1 MGRLIT
7 AQDGCDVLAVCRHL
21 FVKPMQI
28 EDGTVTQ
35 LLQSWSSGS
44 RRAAEEVLPL
54 VYQELRRIASR
65 QLRNERDDH
74 TLEATALVHEA
85 YMRLQGQEGFR
96 WPSRAHFFAFA
107 SHLIRRILVDH
118 ARNRN
123 RAKRG
128 GGWERVTLAEAADL
142 SLCRSSNLLA
152 LDEALSSLETLDPR
166 KAAVVELR
174 FFAGLNLE
182 ETACHLGVS
191 PETVGREWR
200 RAKAWL
206 YSQLR
211 PQGESCDRP

>member
-1 MGRLIT
+1 MR
-7 AQDGCDVLAVCRHL
+7 
-21 FVKPMQI
+21 I

-44 RRAAEEVLPL
+44 EGAAEEVLPL

-65 QLRNERDDH
+65 QLRKERAGH

-85 YMRLQGQEGFR
+85 YMRLQGQEGFQ
-96 WPSRAHFFAFA
+96 WPSQAHFFAFA
-107 SHLIRRILVDH
+107 AHLIRRILVDH

-142 SLCRSSNLLA
+142 SLSRSPDLLA
-152 LDEALSSLETLDPR
+152 LDEALTSLEALDPR

-182 ETACHLGVS
+182 ETACYLGIS

-206 YSQLR
+206 YNQLR
-211 PQGESCDRP
+211 PEGGSCDRP

>member
-1 MGRLIT
+1 MGNF
-7 AQDGCDVLAVCRHL
+7 RHL
-21 FVKPMQI
+21 FVKLMRI
-28 EDGTVTQ
+28 EDGTMTQ
-35 LLQSWSSGS
+35 LLQDWSSGS
-44 RRAAEEVLPL
+44 RSAAEEVMPL

-65 QLRNERDDH
+65 ELRKERDDH

-85 YMRLQGQEGFR
+85 YMRLQGNDRFH

-107 SHLIRRILVDH
+107 AHLIRRILVDH

-142 SLCRSSNLLA
+142 SLSRSPDLLA
-152 LDEALSSLETLDPR
+152 LDEALTSLEAIDPR

-182 ETACHLGVS
+182 ETAAQLGVS

-211 PQGESCDRP
+211 SKEDCCDRP

>member
-1 MGRLIT
+1 MRI
-7 AQDGCDVLAVCRHL
+7 A
-21 FVKPMQI
+21 
-28 EDGTVTQ
+28 DGTVTQ
-35 LLQSWSSGS
+35 LLQHWSSGS
-44 RRAAEEVLPL
+44 RSAAEEVLPL

-65 QLRNERDDH
+65 QLRKERADH

-85 YMRLQGQEGFR
+85 YMRLQGQEGFE

-107 SHLIRRILVDH
+107 AHLIRRILVDH

-142 SLCRSSNLLA
+142 SLSKSPDLLA
-152 LDEALSSLETLDPR
+152 LDEALTSLEALDPR

-182 ETACHLGVS
+182 ETACYLGIS

-206 YSQLR
+206 YNQLR
-211 PQGESCDRP
+211 PEGGPCDRP

>member
-1 MGRLIT
+1 M
-7 AQDGCDVLAVCRHL
+7 
-21 FVKPMQI
+21 
-28 EDGTVTQ
+28 
-35 LLQSWSSGS
+35 LQSWSSGS
-44 RRAAEEVLPL
+44 EGAAEEVLPL

-65 QLRNERDDH
+65 QLRKERAGH

-85 YMRLQGQEGFR
+85 YMRLQGQEGFE

-107 SHLIRRILVDH
+107 AHLIRRILVDH

-142 SLCRSSNLLA
+142 SLSKSPDLLA
-152 LDEALSSLETLDPR
+152 LDEALTSLEALDPR

-182 ETACHLGVS
+182 ETACYLGCS

-206 YSQLR
+206 FSQLR
-211 PQGESCDRP
+211 SVEERCDRP